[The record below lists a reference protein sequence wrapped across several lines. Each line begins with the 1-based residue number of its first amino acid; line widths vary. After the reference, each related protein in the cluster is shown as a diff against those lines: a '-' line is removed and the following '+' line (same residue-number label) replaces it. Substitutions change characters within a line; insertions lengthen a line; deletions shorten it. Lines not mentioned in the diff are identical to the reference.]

1 MVFDPS
7 NLHKWI
13 AYEKSYLKN
22 SNSCYTCVKLRVAPP
37 LEPRYVG
44 LYSVSQ
50 IQDDLLIISQFSP
63 INMKIGTIKDRRL
76 LFR

>member
-7 NLHKWI
+7 NLHKRI
-13 AYEKSYLKN
+13 AYEKSYLKKLKIH
-22 SNSCYTCVKLRVAPP
+22 VILMLKLRVAPP
-37 LEPRYVG
+37 LEPCYLG

-63 INMKIGTIKDRRL
+63 IKYENWNNKR
-76 LFR
+76 